1 MLEYHRESPTP
12 QPAVWHALTKEAEN
26 WWPYSLG
33 AEKGAKLVGAFEP
46 GGKLVVADDS
56 GREIL
61 FAFVMQMPDKAG
73 FVLSR
78 PIPHAE
84 RGFQFVSYE
93 LLIEGGDMKSK
104 VIARADVSEGTDISA
119 YCQDELELLVDNLLG
134 YASQ

>member
-1 MLEYHRESPTP
+1 MLEYQRESATP
-12 QPAVWHALTKEAEN
+12 QKAVWHALTTEAEN

-33 AEKGAKLVGAFEP
+33 AEKGAKLTGAFEP
-46 GGKLVVADDS
+46 GGKLVVADET

-84 RGFQFVSYE
+84 RGFQFVTYE
-93 LLIEGGDMKSK
+93 ILIEGGGMNSK
-104 VIARADVSEGTDISA
+104 VTAKADVSEDDDISA
-119 YCQDELELLVDNLLG
+119 FCQDELELLVDNLLG
-134 YASQ
+134 YAGQ